1 LEALYRK
8 MMKTGAKA
16 GTAHQVHRTI
26 RAALNDAVARDHI
39 TKNPAII
46 AKTPTLDEKE
56 IEPFTKDEIRLLFK
70 AARAGRN
77 STRWIIAIS
86 LGLRQGEAL
95 GLKWSD
101 LDFEEQLLRI
111 HRSRLRPKYQHG
123 CDTTCGRKHAGH
135 CPQRVNVRADTK
147 DTKSK
152 AGKRTV
158 GLPAPLV
165 LELERHRTEQASEQE
180 KARDLWNDEGWI
192 FADELGQKLN
202 SRTDQ
207 FHWKRL
213 LGEAGVRDA
222 RLHDARHTA
231 ATVLLELGVNDRATM
246 GVMGWSS
253 ASMAGRY
260 QHMTGPVRR
269 AIADQVGGHLWEAA
283 EGRDQPAEPP
293 ITGE

>member
-1 LEALYRK
+1 
-8 MMKTGAKA
+8 
-16 GTAHQVHRTI
+16 V
-26 RAALNDAVARDHI
+26 
-39 TKNPAII
+39 
-46 AKTPTLDEKE
+46 
-56 IEPFTKDEIRLLFK
+56 
-70 AARAGRN
+70 N
-77 STRWIIAIS
+77 STES
-86 LGLRQGEAL
+86 
-95 GLKWSD
+95 
-101 LDFEEQLLRI
+101 QLFHNR
-111 HRSRLRPKYQHG
+111 
-123 CDTTCGRKHAGH
+123 GRKHAGH
-135 CPQRVNVRADTK
+135 RPQRVNVRADTK

-165 LELERHRTEQASEQE
+165 LERHRTEQASEQE

-269 AIADQVGGHLWEAA
+269 AIADQVGGHLWEEA
-283 EGRDQPAEPP
+283 EGRDQPEEPP
-293 ITGE
+293 ITGA